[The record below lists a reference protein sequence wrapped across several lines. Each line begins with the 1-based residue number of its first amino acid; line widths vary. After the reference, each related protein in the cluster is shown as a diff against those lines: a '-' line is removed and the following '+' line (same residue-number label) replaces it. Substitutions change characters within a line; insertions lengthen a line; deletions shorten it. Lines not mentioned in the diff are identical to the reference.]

1 MDRNLQFLA
10 PLNGVNE
17 KRLRYFYTVMM
28 FGSMRKAADVLNIEQ
43 SAMSRQIQQFEA
55 ELKTTLFKRKGRH
68 IVPTE
73 AAYLV
78 LEYFKENK
86 LRENVLFENLFQ
98 LQSSHLG
105 KVNLVSSE
113 SYMQQLIYD
122 VLRHVHREYPKLEI
136 QLELMSVNHVVR
148 HIVDGL
154 AHMGLAYNPPFHA
167 EITTIAHKVE
177 PFILAV
183 PAEHPLASLKRP
195 VCLSEA
201 AEYTFALMPVGHG
214 FRQLLDSEMV
224 RLQTHLNI
232 GLTTNS
238 IYALKNYVVAG
249 HGISAM
255 RFADIA
261 DAVEQGLAV
270 ALTLDSELCNSAQTQ
285 LMVRKNTQLSESNHL
300 LIEQIR
306 ASFDL
311 NLHETYF
318 YADQK

>member
-10 PLNGVNE
+10 PLNGINE

-28 FGSMRKAADVLNIEQ
+28 YGSMRKAADILNIEQ
-43 SAMSRQIQQFEA
+43 SAMSRQIQLFEA
-55 ELKTTLFKRKGRH
+55 ELKIKLFQRKGRH
-68 IVPTE
+68 IIPTE

-86 LRENVLFENLFQ
+86 NRENELFDHLFQ

-105 KVNLVSSE
+105 KVNIVSSE
-113 SYMQQLIYD
+113 SYMQHMIYD
-122 VLRHVHREYPKLEI
+122 VLGHVHHKYPNLEI
-136 QLELMSVNHVVR
+136 QLELMSAQHVIR

-154 AHMGLAYNPPFHA
+154 AHLGLAYNPPFHA
-167 EITTIAHKVE
+167 DLSIIAHKVE

-183 PAEHPLASLKRP
+183 PSGHPLAQQKRR
-195 VCLSEA
+195 VCLSEIA
-201 AEYTFALMPVGHG
+201 DYKFALMPVGHG

-224 RLQTHLNI
+224 RLQMNLNI

-255 RFADIA
+255 RYADIA
-261 DAVEQGLAV
+261 DAVAEGQAV
-270 ALTLDSELCNSAQTQ
+270 ALTLDSELCNTAQTQ
-285 LMVRKNTQLSESNHL
+285 LLVHKNTHLSESKSL
-300 LIEQIR
+300 LIERIR
-306 ASFDL
+306 SSFDL
-311 NLHETYF
+311 SF
-318 YADQK
+318 